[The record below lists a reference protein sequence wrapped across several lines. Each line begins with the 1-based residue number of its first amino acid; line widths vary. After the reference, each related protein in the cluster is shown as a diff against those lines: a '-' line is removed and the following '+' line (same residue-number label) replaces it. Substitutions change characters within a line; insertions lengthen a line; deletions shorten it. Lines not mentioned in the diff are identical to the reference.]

1 VRVAPAEPLTGALG
15 HLRRAGLNPAVNV
28 ALKGKCAASCLGTGF
43 ADLGSVPG
51 SLAYGRTVGLEVATT
66 FTTRPPVELHP
77 QDWMN

>member
-1 VRVAPAEPLTGALG
+1 
-15 HLRRAGLNPAVNV
+15 V
-28 ALKGKCAASCLGTGF
+28 ALNGKCAASYLGTGF